1 MDPKTSGT
9 EPSGTE
15 PSEEVPS
22 KEGPGGP
29 PAEERAS
36 PSEQEPGTKSEVD
49 TASPPT
55 DESSKKEPEAS
66 LSETDLQTKNAMQII
81 EDEKKILQQTLQNS
95 DPISEVWT
103 QRPS

>member
-9 EPSGTE
+9 EPS
-15 PSEEVPS
+15 EEAPS

-29 PAEERAS
+29 PAED
-36 PSEQEPGTKSEVD
+36 QEPGTKSEVD